1 MESGQKVPIKKSLV
15 SLKKRVKV
23 FSLKLLALSLQSLVT
38 YTFCQN
44 SLYFALFNQFL
55 CYLTK
60 KKEKQLRRLKAE
72 LFELREEMQLKNLK
86 VARFHHEIVQMKEL
100 VRSVAKSNSL
110 VNYIVEA
117 TVAAWDD

>member
-1 MESGQKVPIKKSLV
+1 MESGRKVLIKKSIV

-60 KKEKQLRRLKAE
+60 KKEKQVRRLKAE
-72 LFELREEMQLKNLK
+72 LVELREEMQLWNLE

-117 TVAAWDD
+117 TIAAGDD